1 MFGVSE
7 NQKRARR
14 NFNEEDRDYFK
25 KIQIKDADENMQAP
39 TMFHQIRWREKASF
53 LFFYNGR
60 PH

>member
-1 MFGVSE
+1 MEFLNTRKGQE
-7 NQKRARR
+7 GTLM
-14 NFNEEDRDYFK
+14 K
-25 KIQIKDADENMQAP
+25 KIEIILEIQIKDADENMQPP